1 MLRAGV
7 AAMTDRTPLSLA
19 DIERLA
25 AAYAAAN
32 EALSLE
38 NTLLTAEINTILRA
52 RMPAVR
58 ARIEAA
64 ATARDALRTAIAAAP
79 ELFQKPRTRVFNGI
93 KLGFQRLKSVLAVK
107 DEAPVIARI
116 RALMPERADDLIRT
130 QEFLRRSALEALSAA
145 EMKKL
150 GVGLVM
156 GSDVVVV
163 KPQTADAVKLTEAIL
178 QSWASADPESGDA

>member
-1 MLRAGV
+1 
-7 AAMTDRTPLSLA
+7 MTKPLTLA

-25 AAYAAAN
+25 AAYATAN
-32 EALSLE
+32 EALALETSL
-38 NTLLTAEINTILRA
+38 LSAEINALIRA

-58 ARIEAA
+58 SRIEAV
-64 ATARDALRTAIAAAP
+64 ATARDALRTAIASAP
-79 ELFQKPRTRVFNGI
+79 QLFEKPRTRVFNGI
-93 KLGFQRLKSVLAVK
+93 KLGFQRLKSVLAIK

-116 RALMPERADDLIRT
+116 RALMPERVDDLIRT

-163 KPQTADAVKLTEAIL
+163 KPQTADAVKVTEAIL
-178 QSWASADPESGDA
+178 QSWTSADPESGDA